1 MSGQAG
7 ALSPAD
13 WEGFR
18 HRLAIKVRY
27 HVGYFCP
34 DVEDLVQE
42 TLARFQR
49 ALNSDA
55 IRKPES
61 IGAFLSGICNNVISE
76 YRRGLWRDVPY
87 DAELHPE
94 PSEPPTARLL
104 ELRDA
109 IDAVLEQLGQRD
121 REVLTAFYLQERGR
135 DEICRAL
142 GVSDAQFRV
151 IIFRAKDRFRR
162 LLSNAPE
169 TSGRLR
175 FTG

>member
-27 HVGYFCP
+27 HVGISAP
-34 DVEDLVQE
+34 MWKDWSRES
-42 TLARFQR
+42 LARFQR

-76 YRRGLWRDVPY
+76 YRRGLWRDVPMTRNCIRNRRS
-87 DAELHPE
+87 L
-94 PSEPPTARLL
+94 
-104 ELRDA
+104 
-109 IDAVLEQLGQRD
+109 QRPVYSNCGT
-121 REVLTAFYLQERGR
+121 RSTPFSSNS
-135 DEICRAL
+135 
-142 GVSDAQFRV
+142 VSV
-151 IIFRAKDRFRR
+151 TEKY
-162 LLSNAPE
+162 
-169 TSGRLR
+169 
-175 FTG
+175 